1 MTTQDNVKLDD
12 IHQQCSLSNDFI
24 IKNCLNRKCLDNIT
38 LVIVAFENF
47 EKIFDSNYPA
57 LHTYEDQPVTKK
69 LLGETVYSTRVI
81 KRPNIEKFTKIRADS
96 HKNYNDPGSSKGSRP
111 KLNNF
116 DDSHFNRDMH
126 NNSLNAKSPQFMLKQ
141 MTPMNAGKERYIH
154 Y

>member
-1 MTTQDNVKLDD
+1 MTTQENVRLDD
-12 IHQQCSLSNDFI
+12 IHQQCSLANDFI

-47 EKIFDSNYPA
+47 EKIFDNSNIYLA

-69 LLGETVYSTRVI
+69 LLGDTVYSTRVV

-96 HKNYNDPGSSKGSRP
+96 HKNYNVPGSSKGSRP

-116 DDSHFNRDMH
+116 EDSGLNRDLH
-126 NNSLNAKSPQFMLKQ
+126 NNSLNVKSPQFMVKH
-141 MTPMNAGKERYIH
+141 MTPINSAKER
-154 Y
+154 